1 MPSRRSRPRGGI
13 NSDHRHHV
21 RVDPRFDDGRVRQG
35 AWHADLSHRGS
46 PRLGGV
52 YICHN
57 ISKFAM
63 LPEYIF
69 VFAARTEMN
78 VMNLFVDTCIVSR
91 QTLSKSSVFATK
103 TDPGRMVLI
112 RTLQT

>member
-1 MPSRRSRPRGGI
+1 
-13 NSDHRHHV
+13 
-21 RVDPRFDDGRVRQG
+21 
-35 AWHADLSHRGS
+35 
-46 PRLGGV
+46 
-52 YICHN
+52 
-57 ISKFAM
+57 M